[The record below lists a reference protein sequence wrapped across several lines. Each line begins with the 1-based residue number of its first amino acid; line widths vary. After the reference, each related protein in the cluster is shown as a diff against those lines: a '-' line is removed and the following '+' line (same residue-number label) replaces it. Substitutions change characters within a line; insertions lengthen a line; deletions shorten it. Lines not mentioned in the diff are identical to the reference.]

1 VGVDVN
7 IRCVEYTPM
16 TGQTLKGFAAFKF
29 LDFGL
34 EIRDVA
40 HHEDH
45 GKQWITMP
53 RKAFQKNGERSF
65 FHYAAFTDKRD
76 REDFQRFA
84 LKAIE
89 NFLGRREG
97 FKDAAINRG

>member
-1 VGVDVN
+1 MN

-16 TGQTLKGFAAFKF
+16 AGQTLRGFAAFKF
-29 LDFGL
+29 LDIGL

-40 HHEDH
+40 HHAEN
-45 GKQWITMP
+45 GKSWITMP

-65 FHYAAFTDKRD
+65 FHLVAFTDKRD

-97 FKDAAINRG
+97 MKDAAINGG